1 MNQSNSRRRP
11 PVDPQEAAAFGRPS
25 GVTGGFDTQHTSDS
39 RAGNSDSGENGSS
52 GSAAQ
57 PPESLIEAFGRPC
70 GAEEENLQRPLGDPT
85 ESADQP
91 SQPPLWGA
99 EDEPWRDPEAGAALG
114 GPALP
119 ADQRDDAEQDRARAP
134 LLSLPE
140 VLFGRRVKPTALGLL
155 GVVALLLGACGGLVG
170 WGMANMGESLTGEL
184 HVAESHA
191 STERAPGSIAAT
203 AQKVAPAVVSVEVSA
218 GNTGGLGS
226 GVVIDPQG
234 YILTNYH
241 VVALAERNDKATITT
256 VFTDGSRVEAKIVGT
271 DPKTDLAVLK
281 VNVSDPVV
289 VQIGSSEKLA
299 PGDQVI
305 AIGSPFG
312 LSNTITSGI
321 VSAVHRPI
329 TAPGEHGSPPVTF
342 DAIQTD
348 APINPGNSGGALVDS
363 TGALVGI
370 NSLIRTAGNNEGR
383 GGSIGLGFAIPVDQ
397 AIEVAR
403 ALIEQGHVKHPQIG
417 VNAASVASYSSAGA
431 RIKNVA
437 TDGPAAEAGIHEGD
451 VVVKVGDRQVRNAA
465 ELVVAVRAHE
475 IGQVVPVSLVRDGRE
490 FTVDVKL
497 AD

>member
-1 MNQSNSRRRP
+1 MNQSNSRP
-11 PVDPQEAAAFGRPS
+11 PVDPEDAAAFGRPN
-25 GVTGGFDTQHTSDS
+25 GVTGGFDTVHAPDS
-39 RAGNSDSGENGSS
+39 RRGHGAGN
-52 GSAAQ
+52 GSAGGAGA
-57 PPESLIEAFGRPC
+57 PPESLTEAFGRPT
-70 GAEEENLQRPLGDPT
+70 GAADVGLQRPLG
-85 ESADQP
+85 EVGERSA
-91 SQPPLWGA
+91 QPPQPALWGA

-114 GPALP
+114 GPAL
-119 ADQRDDAEQDRARAP
+119 QAEQQDTAEPERARSAM
-134 LLSLPE
+134 LSLSE

-155 GVVALLLGACGGLVG
+155 GVVALLIGACGGLVG
-170 WGMANMGESLTGEL
+170 WGAANMGESLTGEL
-184 HVAESHA
+184 HVAEAQA
-191 STERAPGSIAAT
+191 SKERAPGSIASIV
-203 AQKVAPAVVSVEVSA
+203 QKVAPAVVSVEVSA

-241 VVALAERNDKATITT
+241 VIALAERNEKATVTA
-256 VFTDGSRVEAKIVGT
+256 VFIDGSRVEAQIVGT

-281 VNVSDPVV
+281 VDVTDPVV
-289 VQIGSSEKLA
+289 VEIGDSEQLA
-299 PGDQVI
+299 PGDRVI

-312 LSNTITSGI
+312 LSNTVTAGI

-329 TAPGEHGSPPVTF
+329 TAPGQHGSPPVTF

-370 NSLIRTAGNNEGR
+370 NSLIRTVGNSQGR

-403 ALIEQGHVKHPQIG
+403 ALIEQGYVKHPQIG

-431 RIKNVA
+431 RIKNVVA
-437 TDGPAAEAGIHEGD
+437 DGPAAAAGIREGD

-475 IGQVVPVSLVRDGRE
+475 VGDVVPITLVRAGRE

-497 AD
+497 AGD